1 MALQFWVFFIIINTI
16 RLAFLSE
23 SLCHPFQMSR
33 RYSHTQGKLFSVSD
47 FPVGKRNVYQADY
60 FTFPPSCQRKP
71 PRPANSSP
79 ARLAVLGSQP
89 GEAEL
94 LRPPPSLWSQR
105 SPFYRGCRPADH
117 SPGSSEDR
125 NNPGLCGSWRLASPI
140 LAVILSS
147 PGITQV
153 PAPRVIC
160 IFFIVMHHIA
170 LRVFPTDSRLLFCSN
185 ADSFHWAVQ
194 GPCSIVG
201 DPFCVLKSLQ
211 RMLTLAKKW
220 LSPD

>member
-23 SLCHPFQMSR
+23 SLSHPFQMSR

-47 FPVGKRNVYQADY
+47 FPVGKRNVHQADY

-117 SPGSSEDR
+117 NPGSSEDR
-125 NNPGLCGSWRLASPI
+125 NNLSLCGSWRLASPI

-153 PAPRVIC
+153 PAPRVIYLFYSHAPYC
-160 IFFIVMHHIA
+160 SVGLSHGFQTPLLFQC
-170 LRVFPTDSRLLFCSN
+170 RLLPLGCAGSL
-185 ADSFHWAVQ
+185 FH
-194 GPCSIVG
+194 C
-201 DPFCVLKSLQ
+201 LRSLLCPQ
-211 RMLTLAKKW
+211 ESSMDANPR
-220 LSPD
+220 